1 MTKEYKVNYSE
12 KKRIKIKQIRKHP
25 KWDKRKWVRYILIVI
40 VIATLII
47 LPSLPWTATDFIF
60 DGKNIEEIKA
70 NTLYNI
76 CSASV
81 GIVIMFIGMPVFLY
95 FRSLKNTCADS
106 INYYLNETLILSDD
120 GLEYGFV
127 PNNSS
132 TNEYTLD
139 RIKYRDIKRM
149 VVNTYH
155 ERLEI
160 YGDMKLTVYSNYEEN
175 QILYIEN
182 HKDDKRRFYL
192 YYENSEDFIRTL
204 EENTGIK
211 VQVIN
216 KQEE

>member
-1 MTKEYKVNYSE
+1 
-12 KKRIKIKQIRKHP
+12 
-25 KWDKRKWVRYILIVI
+25 
-40 VIATLII
+40 
-47 LPSLPWTATDFIF
+47 
-60 DGKNIEEIKA
+60 
-70 NTLYNI
+70 
-76 CSASV
+76 
-81 GIVIMFIGMPVFLY
+81 MFIGMPVFLY

-127 PNNSS
+127 PNDSSINS
-132 TNEYTLD
+132 YTLG
-139 RIKYRDIKRM
+139 RITYRDIKRL

-175 QILYIEN
+175 QIKYIEN
-182 HKDDKRRFYL
+182 QKDIKIRFYL

>member
-12 KKRIKIKQIRKHP
+12 KKRIKRKQIRNHP

-40 VIATLII
+40 VIAALII

-81 GIVIMFIGMPVFLY
+81 GIVIMFIGMPVFIY

-106 INYYLNETLILSDD
+106 INYYLNETLILSDG

-132 TNEYTLD
+132 TNQYTLD
-139 RIKYRDIKRM
+139 RIQYRGIKRL

-192 YYENSEDFIRTL
+192 YYENSEDLIRTL
-204 EENTGIK
+204 EEKTGIK

>member
-12 KKRIKIKQIRKHP
+12 KKRIKRKQIRKHP
-25 KWDKRKWVRYILIVI
+25 KWDKRKWVRYGLVVILILL
-40 VIATLII
+40 LII
-47 LPSLPWTATDFIF
+47 IPARGWFMTEQVY
-60 DGKNIEEIKA
+60 DGKSIDE
-70 NTLYNI
+70 
-76 CSASV
+76 V
-81 GIVIMFIGMPVFLY
+81 GIKTLLMGSEMSFSSIAFFIGMPVFLY

-132 TNEYTLD
+132 TNQYTLD
-139 RIKYRDIKRM
+139 KIKYRDIKRL

-192 YYENSEDFIRTL
+192 YYENNEDFIRTL

>member
-12 KKRIKIKQIRKHP
+12 KKRIKRKQIRNHP
-25 KWDKRKWVRYILIVI
+25 KWDKRKWVRYGLVVILILLLIVI
-40 VIATLII
+40 PARGWFMTEHVY
-47 LPSLPWTATDFIF
+47 
-60 DGKNIEEIKA
+60 DGKSIDE
-70 NTLYNI
+70 
-76 CSASV
+76 V
-81 GIVIMFIGMPVFLY
+81 GIKTLLMGSEMSFSSIAFFVGMPVFLY

-106 INYYLNETLILSDD
+106 INYYLNETLILCDS
-120 GLEYGFV
+120 GLECGFV
-127 PNNSS
+127 PNDSS
-132 TNEYTLD
+132 INNYTLG
-139 RIKYRDIKRM
+139 RIKYRDIKRL

-175 QILYIEN
+175 QIKYIEN
-182 HKDDKRRFYL
+182 QKDIKIRFYL
-192 YYENSEDFIRTL
+192 YYENSEDLIRTL

>member
-12 KKRIKIKQIRKHP
+12 KKRIKRKQIRNHP

-40 VIATLII
+40 VIAALII

-127 PNNSS
+127 PNDSSINS
-132 TNEYTLD
+132 YTLG
-139 RIKYRDIKRM
+139 RITYRDIKRL

-175 QILYIEN
+175 QIKYIEN
-182 HKDDKRRFYL
+182 QKDIKIRFYL

>member
-12 KKRIKIKQIRKHP
+12 KKRIKRKQIRNHP
-25 KWDKRKWVRYILIVI
+25 KWDKRKWVRYILIFI
-40 VIATLII
+40 VIAALII

-127 PNNSS
+127 PNDSSINS
-132 TNEYTLD
+132 YTLG
-139 RIKYRDIKRM
+139 RITYRDIKRL

-175 QILYIEN
+175 QIKYIEN
-182 HKDDKRRFYL
+182 QKDIKIRFYL

>member
-12 KKRIKIKQIRKHP
+12 KKRIKRKQIRNHP

-40 VIATLII
+40 VIAALII

-120 GLEYGFV
+120 GFEYGFV
-127 PNNSS
+127 PNDSSINS
-132 TNEYTLD
+132 YTLG
-139 RIKYRDIKRM
+139 RITYRDIKRL

-175 QILYIEN
+175 QIKYIEN
-182 HKDDKRRFYL
+182 QKDIKIRFYL

>member
-1 MTKEYKVNYSE
+1 MTKEYKINYSE
-12 KKRIKIKQIRKHP
+12 KKRIKRKQIRKHP
-25 KWDKRKWVRYILIVI
+25 KWEKRKWVRYILIVI

-127 PNNSS
+127 PNDSS
-132 TNEYTLD
+132 INNYTLG
-139 RIKYRDIKRM
+139 RIKYRDIKRL

-160 YGDMKLTVYSNYEEN
+160 HGNMKLTVYSNYEEN
-175 QILYIEN
+175 QIKYIEN
-182 HKDDKRRFYL
+182 QKDIKIRFYL